1 MTSNE
6 IATRDEQ
13 QAVAVQQPA
22 NQPIESSLEKWAREA
37 SAISGIANAIAGTS
51 LAGAYRGKRD
61 EIVAVVLA
69 GHELGIKP
77 MTSLKSIDVIQG
89 QPALR
94 AHAMR
99 GIVLNKGHEIE
110 LVESDDQHCVMRGR
124 RKGSENWQ
132 TVVWDIP
139 RARQLGLLN
148 KDQWKK
154 QPKTMLIARATGE
167 LCRLIAADALHGMPY
182 VAEELD
188 GYAHGEVVQQKQA
201 PLSVAALTAPV
212 PQAAAE
218 PETTPDTDED
228 VLDADTDDDHAAAV
242 RELRDFADEQG
253 ITGDID
259 VLAYEA
265 LGSPLDDVS
274 ANAIRELTGKLRA
287 AAAQKAGAA

>member
-13 QAVAVQQPA
+13 HTVAIPQPA

-37 SAISGIANAIAGTS
+37 SAISGIANAIAQTS

-99 GIVLNKGHEIE
+99 GIVLKQGHEIE

-124 RKGSENWQ
+124 RKGAEAWQ
-132 TVVWDIP
+132 TVVWDLG
-139 RARQLGLLN
+139 RARQMGLLG

-167 LCRLIAADALHGMPY
+167 ICRLIAADALHGMPY

-188 GYAHGEVVQQKQA
+188 GYVHGEVVQQKQA
-201 PLSVAALTAPV
+201 PLSVAAFTAPV
-212 PQAAAE
+212 SQSANEAAAAVE
-218 PETTPDTDED
+218 PAD
-228 VLDADTDDDHAAAV
+228 VVDVDTDDEHAAAV
-242 RELRDFADEQG
+242 QELRDFANEQG

-259 VLAYEA
+259 LLAYEA
-265 LGSPLDDVS
+265 LGAPLDDVS
-274 ANAIRELTGKLRA
+274 ANAIRELVAKLRT
-287 AAAQKAGAA
+287 AAQNGGAA